1 MHCTIKSR
9 DMIVHRTKSALSLR
23 SSVLDSR
30 SPHRD
35 KLIIRDTKRHDEPLL
50 SGDPN
55 GVVHDGPAQGL
66 IFTMRPNC
74 PMHGQTEVI
83 FPPA

>member
-1 MHCTIKSR
+1 LHCTIKSR
-9 DMIVHRTKSALSLR
+9 AMIVRRTKSALSLAFAAR
-23 SSVLDSR
+23 G
-30 SPHRD
+30 
-35 KLIIRDTKRHDEPLL
+35 KLIIRDTKQHDEPLL
-50 SGDPN
+50 TGDPN

-83 FPPA
+83 FPRA